1 MTKCF
6 YAECPSDHTV
16 NFPAVPI
23 STVEKLRAQNA
34 KREQALKSKKEKK
47 KGKEPVKA
55 NEENSCYVE
64 VINWGKSGGRVIG
77 NKRKWTLEVER
88 RAFTCN
94 FANVDDDFI
103 LNNNADFFYYDMND
117 QNGKK
122 DKGDEIEQVKYPSL
136 MNYLSRFS
144 GGVSNVVECIRDHN
158 NHDSATFPFE
168 RFLELLVIQKAQC
181 KTVMVRKM
189 NDESFEMYCFQIVPD
204 AIQKL
209 TSYYALIQPLT
220 VVSTMVKDGTLLHIG
235 QAFLFICLNVICGI
249 DWEKMQ
255 HEKLYESFESN
266 VGYVFDVLIEKVIG
280 EKTIQTEEMVYE
292 FVDEFRIALVADHL
306 RKQPL
311 LENVKK
317 DDCLYESFAYDA
329 KISFEEH
336 KQHSARLGLTNFI
349 ETASNVIPVWQARI
363 SVIAGYFAN
372 FLKFSP
378 MYEVIVLKLVR
389 SALYYKMPLE
399 ERNKHAGM
407 LDRIFYDWLECIG
420 HGGRSRESLKSSL
433 AFPYLGS
440 ILKEEKYRRPAKDN
454 APGASGLAGPCSSEQ
469 QQDESAAEAVDNSK
483 AGTSDQ
489 SLKLEIVVDG
499 SKDKE
504 TEESE
509 IQLCLRLMNQ
519 LDNARKD
526 KAEKDEKKPLESEYT
541 KMFNE
546 IRGTN
551 ERFEKLNSSL
561 RAKDEELN
569 RLNSQNFREMKKR
582 KDLETKVHNLE
593 KLKKEG
599 KETYKKQRLSLE
611 EKYRALELQS
621 QKLVLFYNYSNFKFN
636 FCRDKADFDK
646 KLKAKE
652 AELLSESKAAK
663 AAKQQ
668 AKQLQEQLNSSKI
681 LETKMRQMEKIRKE
695 EKEEFEKRRVSMEE
709 KYSKLELQSQKFVS
723 FHYSFDFKFNFCREK
738 TDFEGR
744 FKAME
749 NAYLLGAK
757 ATEQAKKHAAETRDQ
772 LTFLA
777 TDIQQQLETKMNRI
791 ISVEVELQ
799 QLKTEKDQ
807 ILKGREMIVVESRE
821 MIKQLDLYK
830 NRCAALEKQ
839 NENEVQK
846 RQNIEHEKKSLEVK
860 LQDQQ
865 KLYNLCL
872 SSMDQRGGLFADPSP
887 STASH
892 PQNLEISSNDTQ
904 QVLRQSVEA
913 NELYCLKQ
921 FYALPDYYS
930 LYKDHSAF
938 TESSQT
944 RDINATN
951 DPQITSVYSSQ
962 HYDNTPPGTTNN
974 SSPFSAEFPNESGT
988 SHPEHNVYAPN
999 YF

>member
-136 MNYLSRFS
+136 MNYLKGRSIDYVVVRAYEVQFEDIS
-144 GGVSNVVECIRDHN
+144 VLRIFFDDMQTVLPLMIEMENVKNGSYVEGGVSNVVECIRDHN

-181 KTVMVRKM
+181 KTVM
-189 NDESFEMYCFQIVPD
+189 IVPD

-569 RLNSQNFREMKKR
+569 REMKKR

-621 QKLVLFYNYSNFKFN
+621 QK
-636 FCRDKADFDK
+636 DKADFDK

-709 KYSKLELQSQKFVS
+709 KYSKLELQSQK
-723 FHYSFDFKFNFCREK
+723 EK